1 MIGNFSD
8 VFFLNWG
15 FFFIN
20 NVLFMFF
27 INVDLLSVLLKIG
40 KFVY

>member
-20 NVLFMFF
+20 NVFMFF
-27 INVDLLSVLLKIG
+27 IDVDLLSVLLKIG